1 VGPSVCILSCSLSDN
16 SRSRL
21 LCRHADSVL
30 KATNRPST
38 LVDLKDHRIL
48 PHGMEGSQ
56 GIDDIRNDL
65 VTAGGILIG
74 FPIYNHTMN
83 SSLKAVIERFGRAM
97 ENKVVGL
104 MMAAGG
110 RSSYMG
116 SLDVA
121 ASLMFYFRTWI
132 VPRSVYATSDDFEEN
147 RTRIVNEEVSER
159 VEELA
164 RTVTVK
170 AWQHTQPSPY

>member
-1 VGPSVCILSCSLSDN
+1 M
-16 SRSRL
+16 
-21 LCRHADSVL
+21 
-30 KATNRPST
+30 
-38 LVDLKDHRIL
+38 

-65 VTAGGILIG
+65 AAAGGILIG
-74 FPIYNHTMN
+74 FPIYNYTMN

-121 ASLMFYFRTWI
+121 ASLMFDFRTWI
-132 VPRSVYATSDDFEEN
+132 VPRSVYATSDDFDEN
-147 RTRIVNEEVSER
+147 R
-159 VEELA
+159 
-164 RTVTVK
+164 K
-170 AWQHTQPSPY
+170 